1 MKYIEMFFDDEHD
14 MFVLEEPYGT
24 VTRLTQYQ
32 LREAREVLHKYD
44 EANFHPTSDENE
56 IAFRFFTKRMGELSP
71 EAQDVES
78 PYLN

>member
-1 MKYIEMFFDDEHD
+1 MKNSYICNCTKPNFKN
-14 MFVLEEPYGT
+14 
-24 VTRLTQYQ
+24 
-32 LREAREVLHKYD
+32 KYSYWED
-44 EANFHPTSDENE
+44 RSSTSDENE

>member
-1 MKYIEMFFDDEHD
+1 MFFDDERD
-14 MFVLEEPYGT
+14 MLVLEEPDGT

-32 LREAREVLHKYD
+32 LREAREVLHRYD
-44 EANFHPTSDENE
+44 EANFHPSSDENE
-56 IAFRFFTKRMGELSP
+56 TAFRFFTKRMGELSP